1 MSTVLGERSLPDT
14 GLTRRF
20 AWLLVAAGLAALYL
34 PVYLDLALGLWRDD
48 EYAHGPLIL
57 GMFAWLAWRA
67 RGELATPGRPRP
79 IAGGLVLA
87 AGLLLYMAGRG
98 LGLPLFSVA
107 SHIPVIAGAVLMVA
121 GVPALRAVAF
131 PLLFLLFLVPLP
143 GFVMEA
149 IATPLKELV
158 SAAVQVLLSA
168 FSYPIDRSGVVLS
181 LGDHQ
186 MLVADACSGMNS
198 LYGLAAL
205 TLVYLHLTAPSTRT
219 RIVALLAAVVP
230 IAIVANVIRVA
241 FLVLLAYH
249 GGDEMASGPLHTV
262 AGMMVF
268 VVALFLIIQVD
279 RLLPR
284 ASRPEPRTSSA
295 APGLPPVASLSGR
308 AALAAVL
315 LMSGAAL
322 AAPHLKP
329 VHAEGAAPNLASL
342 VPASFGD
349 WSIDPA
355 IVPVAPSAEVQ
366 AKLDRIYGATLSRT
380 YVSSSGERMMLV
392 VAYGGDQSD
401 ALKAHRQEVCYT
413 AQGFSVSGI
422 EQGRLQAAGR
432 EIPVTRMH
440 AVLGDRSEPVTYWF
454 TMGDRVVRGRLER
467 LGMQLASGLHG
478 AVPDGMLV
486 RVSSLSSDPSAA
498 YAAQQRF
505 VGQLL
510 GAVPADIATRLAGAP
525 RG

>member
-1 MSTVLGERSLPDT
+1 
-14 GLTRRF
+14 
-20 AWLLVAAGLAALYL
+20 
-34 PVYLDLALGLWRDD
+34 
-48 EYAHGPLIL
+48 
-57 GMFAWLAWRA
+57 
-67 RGELATPGRPRP
+67 
-79 IAGGLVLA
+79 IAGGLLLA
-87 AGLLLYMAGRG
+87 AGLLLYMVGRA

-121 GVPALRAVAF
+121 GVPALRAIAF

-168 FSYPIDRSGVVLS
+168 LGYPIERSGVVLA
-181 LGDHQ
+181 LGNQ
-186 MLVADACSGMNS
+186 QLLVADACSGMNS

-230 IAIVANVIRVA
+230 IAIIANVLRVA

-268 VVALFLIIQVD
+268 VVALFLLIQLD
-279 RLLPR
+279 RFFSRASSLAPR
-284 ASRPEPRTSSA
+284 ASSPASS
-295 APGLPPVASLSGR
+295 LPPPASLSGR
-308 AALAAVL
+308 AAIAAVL
-315 LMSGAAL
+315 LMSVAAL
-322 AAPHLKP
+322 AAPALKP
-329 VHAEGAAPNLASL
+329 VHAEGAAPNLESL

-349 WSIDPA
+349 WSIDPTV
-355 IVPVAPSAEVQ
+355 VPVAPSAEVQ

-380 YVSSSGERMMLV
+380 YVSSAGERMMLV

-432 EIPVTRMH
+432 NISVTRMQ

-467 LGMQLASGLHG
+467 LGMELASGMRG
-478 AVPDGMLV
+478 VVPDGMLV
-486 RVSSLSSDPSAA
+486 RVSSLSSDPPAA

-505 VGQLL
+505 IGELL
-510 GAVPADIATRLAGAP
+510 GAVPAETATRLAGAP

>member
-1 MSTVLGERSLPDT
+1 MSTVLGERSLPDA
-14 GLTRRF
+14 GLTRRL
-20 AWLLVAAGLAALYL
+20 AWLLVAAGLLALYL
-34 PVYLDLALGLWRDD
+34 PVYLELARTLWRDD

-67 RGELATPGRPRP
+67 RDALATPGRPRP
-79 IAGGLVLA
+79 ILGGAVLA
-87 AGLLLYMAGRG
+87 AGLLLYIVGRA
-98 LGLPLFSVA
+98 LGLPLFAVA

-121 GVPALRAVAF
+121 GAPALRAIAF

-168 FSYPIDRSGVVLS
+168 FGYPIERSGVVLA

-205 TLVYLHLTAPSTRT
+205 TLVYLNLTGPSTKA

-230 IAIVANVIRVA
+230 IALIANVLRVA
-241 FLVLLAYH
+241 FLVLLTYH
-249 GGDEMASGPLHTV
+249 AGDDVASGPLHV
-262 AGMMVF
+262 AAGLMVF
-268 VVALFLIIQVD
+268 VIALLLLIQLD
-279 RLLPR
+279 RFFPR
-284 ASRPEPRTSSA
+284 VSP
-295 APGLPPVASLSGR
+295 LPPPASSLPPPASHSGR
-308 AALAAVL
+308 AAVVAAL
-315 LMSGAAL
+315 LMLGAAF
-322 AAPHLKP
+322 AAPALKP
-329 VHAEGAAPNLASL
+329 VHAEGAVPDLESL
-342 VPASFGD
+342 VPAAFGD
-349 WSIDPA
+349 WSIDPTV
-355 IVPVAPSAEVQ
+355 VPVKPTGEVQ

-380 YVSSSGERMMLV
+380 YVNPRGERMMLV

-413 AQGFSVSGI
+413 AQGFRVSDIHRGGL
-422 EQGRLQAAGR
+422 EAGGRR
-432 EIPVTRMH
+432 IPVTRML

-467 LGMQLASGLHG
+467 LEVQLASGLKG
-478 AVPDGMLV
+478 VVPDGMLV
-486 RVSSLSSDPSAA
+486 RVSSLSADPSAA
-498 YAAQQRF
+498 YAGQRRF
-505 VGQLL
+505 IAQLL
-510 GAVPADIATRLAGAP
+510 EAVPADSATRLAGAP

>member
-1 MSTVLGERSLPDT
+1 
-14 GLTRRF
+14 
-20 AWLLVAAGLAALYL
+20 
-34 PVYLDLALGLWRDD
+34 
-48 EYAHGPLIL
+48 
-57 GMFAWLAWRA
+57 
-67 RGELATPGRPRP
+67 
-79 IAGGLVLA
+79 
-87 AGLLLYMAGRG
+87 
-98 LGLPLFSVA
+98 
-107 SHIPVIAGAVLMVA
+107 
-121 GVPALRAVAF
+121 
-131 PLLFLLFLVPLP
+131 
-143 GFVMEA
+143 MEA

-168 FSYPIDRSGVVLS
+168 LGYPIERSGVVLT
-181 LGDHQ
+181 LGNQ
-186 MLVADACSGMNS
+186 QLLVADACSGMNS

-230 IAIVANVIRVA
+230 IAIVANVLRVA

-268 VVALFLIIQVD
+268 VVALFLLIQLD
-279 RLLPR
+279 RFFSR
-284 ASRPEPRTSSA
+284 ASRLEPR
-295 APGLPPVASLSGR
+295 APACRLPPAASLSGR
-308 AALAAVL
+308 AAIAAVL
-315 LMSGAAL
+315 LMSVAAL
-322 AAPHLKP
+322 AAPALKP
-329 VHAEGAAPNLASL
+329 VHAEGAAPNLESL
-342 VPASFGD
+342 VPVSFGD
-349 WSIDPA
+349 WSIDPTV
-355 IVPVAPSAEVQ
+355 VPVAPSAEVQ

-380 YVSSSGERMMLV
+380 YVNSAGERMMLV

-432 EIPVTRMH
+432 EIPVTRMQ

-467 LGMQLASGLHG
+467 LGVELASGMRG
-478 AVPDGMLV
+478 VVPDGMLV
-486 RVSSLSSDPSAA
+486 RVSSLSSDPPAA
-498 YAAQQRF
+498 YAAQQHF
-505 VGQLL
+505 IGQLL
-510 GAVPADIATRLAGAP
+510 GAVPAETAIRLAGAP